1 MTRLGYAG
9 LTPFYLFA
17 VLAWSPVAAYQALA
31 QRGLVLYSLAILAF
45 LAGSLWGS
53 ANVRDGADKVRRLV
67 ISNLL
72 TVLGVLAVMFAGP
85 LLALL
90 LLAILHL
97 GLLWYETSNR
107 SSRWYLSLRR
117 QLTWLSMPAYLGLAG
132 AQLI

>member
-17 VLAWSPVAAYQALA
+17 ALAWSPVAAHQALA
-31 QRGLVLYSLAILAF
+31 QRGLVFYSLAILAF

-53 ANVRDGADKVRRLV
+53 ANVRDGADKVRRL
-67 ISNLL
+67 ITSNLL
-72 TVLGVLAVMFAGP
+72 TVLGALAAIFADS

-90 LLAILHL
+90 LLATLHL
-97 GLLWYETSNR
+97 GLLWYETSSP

-117 QLTWLSMPAYLGLAG
+117 QLTWLSMPAYLGLAS